1 MALST
6 ASASESAASQPQV
19 SAAVA
24 SNSASYTPTEIEQ
37 FKQRDLLFGAAFAK
51 VVFLMMHSPS
61 HGHLHVS
68 DLTWLVVPPLLV
80 EQVAIVEALQEGH
93 VLPTPY
99 AAAVWARVS
108 PEVDRRLSE
117 DRDGSARLAADEW
130 QSGDI
135 LWIVDA
141 VGHPDIVPPFL
152 EEFVATN
159 FPGQYPKMRAIDSSG
174 VVKTRFVGLDDLQR
188 GLRS

>member
-6 ASASESAASQPQV
+6 ASPSESAASQPQV
-19 SAAVA
+19 GAAVA
-24 SNSASYTPTEIEQ
+24 SNSVSYTPTEIEQ

-135 LWIVDA
+135 LWIIDA

-152 EEFVATN
+152 EEFVATH
-159 FPGQYPKMRAIDSSG
+159 FPGQYPKMRAIDRNG
-174 VVKTRFVGLDDLQR
+174 VVKTRFVGLDDLQP
-188 GLRS
+188 GLQS